1 VRIDTEQIA
10 AHVVRGLAPLYTIYG
25 EETLLALEAADLIR
39 AKAREA
45 GYSERDVLTVESA
58 FDWSQL
64 AMSGN
69 SLSLF
74 ATRRLIDLRIPSGKP
89 GTEGA
94 EALRTYAGRLPPDTV
109 TLITLPKLD
118 RTQQTSGWFEA
129 LDQAGVMVAA
139 NPVTA
144 ARLPRWLSARLSM
157 QGQKA
162 DDAALQF
169 LATRTEGNLLAAH
182 QEVQKLALLFPPGNL
197 GLPEVEQAVLDVARY
212 DAFKLGECIL
222 AGDTARL
229 ARMLESLQGEGAA
242 PTLVLWALSEEARAL
257 LYVLNGQEARRPLP
271 QLLREARV
279 WGARAEL
286 LPKALRRFT
295 RRQLEDALLYAGDV
309 DRIVKGLV
317 KGDLWDALLEL
328 GLRLS
333 RTRSTLESR

>member
-1 VRIDTEQIA
+1 MRIDTDQLS
-10 AHVVRGLAPLYTIYG
+10 AHLNRGLSPLYTLYG
-25 EETLLALEAADLIR
+25 EEALLALEAADLIR
-39 AKAREA
+39 ARAREA
-45 GYSERDVLTVESA
+45 GYSERHTLTVESG

-74 ATRRLIDLRIPSGKP
+74 ATRRVIDLRIPSGKP

-94 EALRTYAGRLPPDTV
+94 EALRSYAANLPPDTV
-109 TLITLPKLD
+109 TLIALPKLD

-129 LDQAGVMVAA
+129 LDQAGIMVAA
-139 NPVTA
+139 NPVTV
-144 ARLPRWLSARLSM
+144 ARLPRWLSARLSA

-162 DDAALQF
+162 DEAALQF
-169 LATRTEGNLLAAH
+169 LTARIEGNLLAAH
-182 QEVQKLALLFPPGNL
+182 QEVQKLALLFPAGNL
-197 GLPEVEQAVLDVARY
+197 GLAEVEEAVLDVARY
-212 DAFKLGECIL
+212 DAFKLGECVL
-222 AGDTARL
+222 LGDAARL
-229 ARMLESLQGEGAA
+229 TRMLDSLQGEGAA

-257 LYVLNGQEARRPLP
+257 LYVLDGQESRRPLP

-295 RRQLEDALLYAGDV
+295 RTQLEDVLLYAADV
-309 DRIVKGLV
+309 DRMVKGLV

-328 GLRLS
+328 GLRLC
-333 RTRSTLESR
+333 RPRSPVESR

>member
-1 VRIDTEQIA
+1 MRIDTEQLA
-10 AHVVRGLAPLYTIYG
+10 AQLGHGLALLYTVFG
-25 EETLLALEAADLIR
+25 EESLLALEAADLIR

-45 GYSERDVLTVESA
+45 GYTERDVLTVESA

-74 ATRRLIDLRIPSGKP
+74 AAKRLIELRIPSGKP

-94 EALRTYAGRLPPDTV
+94 EALRVYAGHLPPDTV
-109 TLITLPKLD
+109 TLVTLPKLD
-118 RTQQTSGWFEA
+118 RTQQTSAWFEA
-129 LDQAGVMVAA
+129 LDEAGVMVAA

-144 ARLPRWLSARLSM
+144 ARLPRWLSARLSL

-182 QEVQKLALLFPPGNL
+182 QEVQKLALLFPAGAL
-197 GLPEVEQAVLDVARY
+197 GLPQVEQAVLDVARY
-212 DAFKLGECIL
+212 DAFKLGECVL
-222 AGDTARL
+222 AGDSARL
-229 ARMLESLQGEGAA
+229 ARMLDSLQAEGAA

-257 LYVLNGQEARRPLP
+257 LYVLHGQAARRPLP
-271 QLLREARV
+271 QLLREARI

-295 RRQLEDALLYAGDV
+295 RRQLEDTLLYAAVV
-309 DRIVKGLV
+309 DRMVKGLV
-317 KGDLWDALLEL
+317 KGDVWDALLEL

-333 RTRSTLESR
+333 RTRSAVESR

>member
-1 VRIDTEQIA
+1 VRIDTDQVA
-10 AHVVRGLAPLYTIYG
+10 TQLSGGLAPLYTIYG

-39 AKAREA
+39 SRAREA
-45 GYSERDVLTVESA
+45 GYNERQVLTVESG

-74 ATRRLIDLRIPSGKP
+74 SSMRLIDLRIPSGKP
-89 GTEGA
+89 GAEGA
-94 EALRTYAGRLPPDTV
+94 EALRAYAGNLAPDTV

-129 LDQAGVMVAA
+129 LDQAGVIVAA

-144 ARLPRWLSARLSM
+144 TRLPRWLSARLSA
-157 QGQKA
+157 QGHKA

-169 LATRTEGNLLAAH
+169 LVTRTEGNLLAAH
-182 QEVQKLALLFPPGNL
+182 QEVQKLALLFPAGDL
-197 GLPEVEQAVLDVARY
+197 GLAEVEEAVLDVARY
-212 DAFKLGECIL
+212 DVFKLGECVL

-229 ARMLESLQGEGAA
+229 ARMLDSLQGEGAA

-257 LYVLNGQEARRPLP
+257 LYVLNGQEARRPVP

-295 RRQLEDALLYAGDV
+295 RGQLEDTLLYATDV

-317 KGDLWDALLEL
+317 KGDVWDALLEL

-333 RTRSTLESR
+333 RTRRPVESR

>member
-1 VRIDTEQIA
+1 MRIDTEQIA
-10 AHVVRGLAPLYTIYG
+10 AHVGRGLAPLYTIYG

-94 EALRTYAGRLPPDTV
+94 EALRTYAGCLPRDTV

-118 RTQQTSGWFEA
+118 RAQQTSGWFEA
-129 LDQAGVMVAA
+129 LDQAGIMVAA

-182 QEVQKLALLFPPGNL
+182 QEVQKLALLFPAGNL

-212 DAFKLGECIL
+212 DAFKLGECVL
-222 AGDTARL
+222 AGDIARL

-257 LYVLNGQEARRPLP
+257 LYVLDGQKAQRPLA

-279 WGARAEL
+279 WGVRAEL

-333 RTRSTLESR
+333 RARSTVESR

>member
-1 VRIDTEQIA
+1 VRIDTDQLA
-10 AHVVRGLAPLYTIYG
+10 AHLSRGLSPLYTLYG

-39 AKAREA
+39 ARAREA
-45 GYSERDVLTVESA
+45 GYSERHTLTVESG

-74 ATRRLIDLRIPSGKP
+74 ATRRVIDLRIPSGKP

-94 EALRTYAGRLPPDTV
+94 EALRSYAANLPPDTV
-109 TLITLPKLD
+109 TLIALPKLD

-129 LDQAGVMVAA
+129 LDQAGIMVAA
-139 NPVTA
+139 NPVTL
-144 ARLPRWLSARLSM
+144 ARLPRWLNARLSA

-162 DDAALQF
+162 DEAALQF
-169 LATRTEGNLLAAH
+169 LTTRIEGNLLAAH
-182 QEVQKLALLFPPGNL
+182 QEVQKLALLFPAGNL
-197 GLPEVEQAVLDVARY
+197 GLAEVEEAVLDVARY
-212 DAFKLGECIL
+212 DAFKLGECVL
-222 AGDTARL
+222 LGDAARL
-229 ARMLESLQGEGAA
+229 TRMLDSLQGEGAA

-257 LYVLNGQEARRPLP
+257 LYVLNGQQARRPLQ
-271 QLLREARV
+271 QLLRETRV

-295 RRQLEDALLYAGDV
+295 RTQLEDVLLYAADV
-309 DRIVKGLV
+309 DRMIKGLV

-328 GLRLS
+328 GLRLC
-333 RTRSTLESR
+333 RPRSAVESR

>member
-1 VRIDTEQIA
+1 MRIDTEQIA
-10 AHVVRGLAPLYTIYG
+10 AHLDRGLSPLYTIYG
-25 EETLLALEAADLIR
+25 EETLLALEAADVIR

-45 GYSERDVLTVESA
+45 GCSERDVLAVESA

-74 ATRRLIDLRIPSGKP
+74 STKRLIDLRIPSGKP
-89 GTEGA
+89 GTEGG
-94 EALRTYAGRLPPDTV
+94 EALRAYAASLPPDTV

-118 RTQQTSGWFEA
+118 RTQQTSAWFEA
-129 LDQAGVMVAA
+129 LDGAGVMVAA

-144 ARLPRWLSARLSM
+144 ARLPRWLSARLSA

-162 DDAALQF
+162 DNDALQF

-182 QEVQKLALLFPPGNL
+182 QEVQKLALLFPAGPL
-197 GLPEVEQAVLDVARY
+197 GLPEVEQSVLDVARY
-212 DAFKLGECIL
+212 DVFRLGECIL

-229 ARMLESLQGEGAA
+229 AHMLDSLQGEGAA
-242 PTLVLWALSEEARAL
+242 PTLVLWALAEEARAL
-257 LYVLNGQEARRPLP
+257 LFVLNGQEARRPVQ

-279 WGARAEL
+279 WGARADL

-295 RRQLEDALLYAGDV
+295 RRQLEDVLLFAADI
-309 DRIVKGLV
+309 DRMVKGLT
-317 KGDLWDALLEL
+317 KGDVWDALLEL

-333 RTRSTLESR
+333 CTRAAVESR

>member
-1 VRIDTEQIA
+1 MRIDTEQIA

-45 GYSERDVLTVESA
+45 GHSERDVLTVESA

>member
-1 VRIDTEQIA
+1 MRTDTEQIA
-10 AHVVRGLAPLYTIYG
+10 AHVGRALAPLYTIYG

-144 ARLPRWLSARLSM
+144 ARLPRWLSARLGT

-182 QEVQKLALLFPPGNL
+182 QEVQKLALLFPAGNL
-197 GLPEVEQAVLDVARY
+197 GLPQGEQAVLDVARY

-222 AGDTARL
+222 AGDAARL

-333 RTRSTLESR
+333 RTRSTVESR

>member
-1 VRIDTEQIA
+1 MRIDTEQIA
-10 AHVVRGLAPLYTIYG
+10 THVGRALAPLYTIYG

-74 ATRRLIDLRIPSGKP
+74 ATRRLIELRIPSGKP

-144 ARLPRWLSARLSM
+144 ARLPRWLSARLGT

-169 LATRTEGNLLAAH
+169 LTTRTEGNLLAAH
-182 QEVQKLALLFPPGNL
+182 QEVQKLALLFPAGNL

-222 AGDTARL
+222 AGDAARL

-309 DRIVKGLV
+309 DRMVKGLV

-333 RTRSTLESR
+333 RTRSTVESR

>member
-1 VRIDTEQIA
+1 MRIDTDQLA
-10 AHVVRGLAPLYTIYG
+10 AHAGRGLAPLYTIFG
-25 EETLLALEAADLIR
+25 EETLLVLEAADLIR
-39 AKAREA
+39 THARAA
-45 GYSERDVLTVESA
+45 GYSERHVLTVESG

-64 AMSGN
+64 AMTGN

-74 ATRRLIDLRIPSGKP
+74 ATKRIIDLRIPSGKP

-94 EALRTYAGRLPPDTV
+94 EQLRTYADNLAADTL

-118 RTQQTSGWFEA
+118 RTQQGSAWFEA
-129 LDQAGVMVAA
+129 LDHAGITVAA

-144 ARLPRWLSARLSM
+144 ARLPRWLGARLSA
-157 QGQKA
+157 QGHKP

-182 QEVQKLALLFPPGNL
+182 QEVQKLGLLFPPGAL
-197 GLPEVEQAVLDVARY
+197 GLAQVEEAVLDVARY
-212 DAFKLGECIL
+212 DAFKLGECVL
-222 AGDTARL
+222 AGDIARL
-229 ARMLESLQGEGAA
+229 TRMLDSLRGEGAA
-242 PTLVLWALSEEARAL
+242 PTLVLWALTEEARAL
-257 LYVLNGQEARRPLP
+257 LHVLNGQEERRPLQ

-295 RRQLEDALLYAGDV
+295 RRQLEDALLYAADV
-309 DRIVKGLV
+309 DQMVKGLV

-328 GLRLS
+328 GLRLA
-333 RTRSTLESR
+333 RARAPVESR